1 MSPRLEHFL
10 KVKRLLMHT
19 DWQELNNWNDETTK
33 AKFARREVPKFIRVK
48 NLKFITYD
56 DAAEYL
62 LEQGRQEIATQ
73 SGEAIAVADLL
84 GASSLK

>member
-10 KVKRLLMHT
+10 KEKRILLHT
-19 DWQELNNWNDETTK
+19 DWQELNNWNEETTK

-48 NLKFITYD
+48 NLKIITYD

-62 LEQGRQEIATQ
+62 LKL
-73 SGEAIAVADLL
+73 GEHKISSNFGKEVSDADLL
-84 GASSLK
+84 GVSSLK

>member
-10 KVKRLLMHT
+10 KEKRLLIHT

-62 LEQGRQEIATQ
+62 LEQGRQEVATQ

-84 GASSLK
+84 GAPSLK

>member
-10 KVKRLLMHT
+10 KEKRLLIHT

-62 LEQGRQEIATQ
+62 LEQGRQEVASQ
-73 SGEAIAVADLL
+73 SGEAVAVVDLL
-84 GASSLK
+84 GAPSLK

>member
-10 KVKRLLMHT
+10 KEKRLLIHT

-62 LEQGRQEIATQ
+62 LEQGRKEVASQ
-73 SGEAIAVADLL
+73 SGEEIAMADILN
-84 GASSLK
+84 APSLK

>member
-10 KVKRLLMHT
+10 KEKRILLAA
-19 DWQELNNWNDETTK
+19 DWAELNNWNEETTK
-33 AKFARREVPKFIRVK
+33 AKFARREVPKFTRVK
-48 NLKFITYD
+48 SLKIITYD

-62 LEQGRQEIATQ
+62 LEQGRKEIATQ

-84 GASSLK
+84 GAPSLK

>member
-10 KVKRLLMHT
+10 KEKRLLIHT

-62 LEQGRQEIATQ
+62 LEQGRQEVASQ
-73 SGEAIAVADLL
+73 SGEAVAVADLL
-84 GASSLK
+84 GAPCLE